1 MKQINRT
8 KPKATAIIM
17 DHADTS
23 TAASTTSAMISVAK
37 HNATGAAA
45 SPRAVSLLI
54 ENPGKGKN
62 WGPLLRC
69 CAAFGIETIY
79 VIGYDQ
85 CDVRGSHG
93 ASKHVRLKAFPTVGQ
108 ASAAIR
114 AGGFELV
121 GLLSQPPLGNGGWDY
136 DSNDDDY
143 DEIRSVVKEEF
154 YYEPAKTKLEIVR
167 IAAAAAAA
175 ARKNGDGD
183 TDTKERATNHNS
195 DATTTTITPYHN
207 KHSIPVHLRNKLPPK
222 LCLVVDKVK
231 RGLPWSLANHCSSF
245 VHIPHFNCNISSN
258 GGSMLTLEASVSIVF
273 HELCNAGWVG
283 HTEKNDDI
291 HSENVVSNQSS
302 NDTTTNYKG
311 QKYDV
316 AKIHKGDLE
325 DTKQRQRKRK
335 EREEKLQALR
345 EEADDE
351 ELLQSSSIFGNN
363 TNDGDDY

>member
-121 GLLSQPPLGNGGWDY
+121 GLLSQPPLGNGGWDC

-175 ARKNGDGD
+175 AARKNGDGD

-195 DATTTTITPYHN
+195 DATTTTTTITPHN
-207 KHSIPVHLRNKLPPK
+207 N
-222 LCLVVDKVK
+222 
-231 RGLPWSLANHCSSF
+231 
-245 VHIPHFNCNISSN
+245 
-258 GGSMLTLEASVSIVF
+258 
-273 HELCNAGWVG
+273 
-283 HTEKNDDI
+283 
-291 HSENVVSNQSS
+291 
-302 NDTTTNYKG
+302 
-311 QKYDV
+311 
-316 AKIHKGDLE
+316 
-325 DTKQRQRKRK
+325 
-335 EREEKLQALR
+335 
-345 EEADDE
+345 
-351 ELLQSSSIFGNN
+351 
-363 TNDGDDY
+363 